1 MDNFKEDLENNLEN
15 FQEEMSYDDFKNIFM
30 STLNSHAPERKKI
43 VRGNQEPFVSQ
54 TLSKAIMHRS
64 KLKNIYHEIPNE
76 LNKNNYKKQRNFCV
90 NLLRREKKKYFNN
103 LDVNVLQDN
112 RTFWKKIR
120 PLFSEKNKTSSN
132 NIIIVEN
139 DEITTDKNG
148 VAEKLNSFFI
158 DSVANLDIEPF
169 LQEEPRNFD
178 SHDDISKIIR
188 KYSKHPSILKIKERV
203 IFGQKFQFNDITT
216 EKIKKD
222 INGLDE
228 KKAHIENDIPTKLL
242 IETKDIVSKY
252 ISKIYNYSKNENIF
266 DQSLKIGTVIPVN
279 KTTKKSTNKKDYRSV
294 SLLPIISKLYERNM
308 HDDIIDYVDKFL
320 SPYLFGYRKNHST
333 EQCLTIMLE
342 KWKKALDA
350 KFIAGGILTDL
361 SKAFDCLNHEL
372 LIAKL
377 DAYGFEREACKFI
390 LDYLKNRKQRTK
402 VGEGFSRWLETK
414 WSVPQGSIL
423 GPLLFNLFINDIF
436 FFIEESDIANYADD
450 NTQYAVGKN
459 LDELLKN
466 LEKETNI
473 VLNWFRLNEMKS
485 NEDKCHLIVPNE
497 LHASVKLGNE
507 LILAEG
513 SVTLLGVTIDNK
525 LDFSEH
531 IELLLKKGSQ
541 KLHALARISKY
552 VSQEKLKLIMNTFVK
567 SQFNYCPLLW
577 MFHSRTLNNRIN
589 RLHERA
595 LRIVYQNEELSFQEL
610 LVLAGDVTVHQKNLQ
625 RLAIE
630 MFKVKNDIAPIPFQK
645 IFEDTNKTYNLRN
658 QNTWVLPS
666 MRTVHYGTE
675 TIRYR
680 GPLIWD
686 SLPSDLKE
694 STTLQA
700 FKSKIKNIRKID
712 CTCRLCKTFV
722 PNLGFLT

>member
-1 MDNFKEDLENNLEN
+1 MPSATNAGGLASVRATAVGSSG
-15 FQEEMSYDDFKNIFM
+15 MGG
-30 STLNSHAPERKKI
+30 AERDGEGGSGGMGGAE
-43 VRGNQEPFVSQ
+43 R
-54 TLSKAIMHRS
+54 
-64 KLKNIYHEIPNE
+64 
-76 LNKNNYKKQRNFCV
+76 
-90 NLLRREKKKYFNN
+90 
-103 LDVNVLQDN
+103 DVESGSGGMGGPAV
-112 RTFWKKIR
+112 
-120 PLFSEKNKTSSN
+120 
-132 NIIIVEN
+132 
-139 DEITTDKNG
+139 G
-148 VAEKLNSFFI
+148 VARLSSAAACSRESM
-158 DSVANLDIEPF
+158 S
-169 LQEEPRNFD
+169 
-178 SHDDISKIIR
+178 
-188 KYSKHPSILKIKERV
+188 RV
-203 IFGQKFQFNDITT
+203 
-216 EKIKKD
+216 
-222 INGLDE
+222 
-228 KKAHIENDIPTKLL
+228 
-242 IETKDIVSKY
+242 
-252 ISKIYNYSKNENIF
+252 
-266 DQSLKIGTVIPVN
+266 
-279 KTTKKSTNKKDYRSV
+279 
-294 SLLPIISKLYERNM
+294 
-308 HDDIIDYVDKFL
+308 
-320 SPYLFGYRKNHST
+320 
-333 EQCLTIMLE
+333 
-342 KWKKALDA
+342 
-350 KFIAGGILTDL
+350 
-361 SKAFDCLNHEL
+361 
-372 LIAKL
+372 
-377 DAYGFEREACKFI
+377 
-390 LDYLKNRKQRTK
+390 
-402 VGEGFSRWLETK
+402 
-414 WSVPQGSIL
+414 
-423 GPLLFNLFINDIF
+423 
-436 FFIEESDIANYADD
+436 
-450 NTQYAVGKN
+450 
-459 LDELLKN
+459 
-466 LEKETNI
+466 
-473 VLNWFRLNEMKS
+473 
-485 NEDKCHLIVPNE
+485 
-497 LHASVKLGNE
+497 NE
-507 LILAEG
+507 LISAEG

-541 KLHALARISKY
+541 KIHALARISKY